1 MYFFTC
7 RELLEKE
14 LKIKLL
20 ELDHEAD
27 QLIVPDFYTSQCEE
41 IIRYFIFR
49 LAASPLEASRGI

>member
-27 QLIVPDFYTSQCEE
+27 ELIVPDFYTSQCEE
-41 IIRYFIFR
+41 IIRYFICRIFEG
-49 LAASPLEASRGI
+49 LS